1 MCTHLSVCL
10 SITREV
16 MNIFMIFG
24 WVGHCP
30 KRSDQRFERSVSYSG
45 PPKLLGLYSQK
56 VLDLARS

>member
-24 WVGHCP
+24 VGRALS
-30 KRSDQRFERSVSYSG
+30 KK
-45 PPKLLGLYSQK
+45 KLSK
-56 VLDLARS
+56 VLKDQCYILNPQNS